1 MYLMAKTI
9 TVNIDD
15 KTNLVFRDVA
25 AIRYGKSKGS
35 LGKALTEAM
44 NLWIEK
50 EGDVDTEAIKLLEKG
65 FRIGGLKIKDRA
77 ELHER

>member
-1 MYLMAKTI
+1 MKKTI

-25 AIRYGKSKGS
+25 AIKYGEGKGY

-44 NLWIEK
+44 NFWIERNEK
-50 EGDVDTEAIKLLEKG
+50 SNVDLEAIKMLNKG
-65 FRIGGLKIKDRA
+65 FRIGGIKAKERA